1 MTKKVVVD
9 AGHGADPKTGKGDP
23 GATNGGLWESAATLA
38 VAKLL
43 RKELE
48 AEGFDVVMTREGNEF
63 LTLAE
68 RCRISNEANA
78 AAFVSIH
85 CNSAENK
92 DAHGIETWRF
102 SKVGQT
108 TKALAENVQKRMID
122 VTGARNRGIKEGSF
136 FVLKNT
142 KAPAVLCEIGFIS
155 HNEESRK
162 LFTTRYQ
169 TAIAKAIAQGVFDT
183 MK

>member
-1 MTKKVVVD
+1 MTKTIICID
-9 AGHGADPKTGKGDP
+9 AGHGGADA
-23 GATNGGLWESAATLA
+23 GAVTGGLYEKAVTLA
-38 VAKLL
+38 TAKLL
-43 RKELE
+43 RAELE
-48 AEGFDVVMTREGNEF
+48 AAGFDVIMTRETDKALMLG
-63 LTLAE
+63 E
-68 RCRISNEANA
+68 RCRISNASGA

-108 TKALAENVQKRMID
+108 TKALAENVQDRMID
-122 VTGARNRGIKEGSF
+122 ATGARNRGVKEGSF

-142 KAPAVLCEIGFIS
+142 MAPAVLVEMGFLS
-155 HNEESRK
+155 NKEESRK

-169 TAIAKAIAQGVFDT
+169 TAIAKAICKGIIDT
-183 MK
+183 LG